1 MPDPRFYEARP
12 AASLGELAM
21 LVGAT
26 ISDPEAT
33 GRLIEGVA
41 SLGGATVRDIAF
53 CADRRHL
60 GDLAATAAGACF
72 VGEAQ
77 ASAAPRSCA
86 TVLTPWPQ
94 AAYAAAADRLFR
106 PLALTP
112 GAPPVDPSAEIEDG
126 VTLSPG
132 VVVGPRARIGRGTVI
147 GAAAFIGPGVALGR
161 DCVIGPR
168 AVIGFALLGD
178 RIRIHAGAVIG
189 EPGFGAA
196 PGARGVIDIPQ
207 LGRVILQDGVTI
219 GANSCVDRGAFDD
232 TVIGENTKIDNLV
245 QIGHNVLI
253 GRNCLLAAHTG
264 ISGSTVIGD
273 GCMLGG
279 RVGIADHIT
288 VGPGAR
294 IAAAAGVMKDIPA
307 GESWGGFPARTM
319 IRWMRETATL
329 SRLARRDGTKRG
341 AASGDAGTKT
351 AHDRE

>member
-12 AASLGELAM
+12 AAFLGELAA
-21 LVGAT
+21 LVGAKL
-26 ISDPEAT
+26 SDPEAA

-41 SLGGATVRDIAF
+41 SLGAATVRDIVF
-53 CADRRHL
+53 CADRRHA

-72 VGEAQ
+72 VTEAQ
-77 ASAAPRSCA
+77 ASAAPPSCA
-86 TVLTPWPQ
+86 VLVTPLPQ

-106 PLALTP
+106 PWTLAR
-112 GAPPVDPSAEIEDG
+112 GAPLVDPSAVLEDE

-132 VVVGPRARIGRGTVI
+132 VVVGPRARIGRGTTV
-147 GAAAFIGPGVALGR
+147 GAGAFIGPGVAMGR

-168 AVIGFALLGD
+168 AVVGFSLLGD
-178 RIRIHAGAVIG
+178 RVRIHAGAIIG

-196 PGARGVIDIPQ
+196 AGPRGVVDIPQ
-207 LGRVILQDGVTI
+207 LGRVILQDGVTV
-219 GANSCVDRGAFDD
+219 GANSCIDRGAFDD

-245 QIGHNVLI
+245 QIGHNVII

-279 RVGIADHIT
+279 RVGIADHVT

-319 IRWMRETATL
+319 MRWMRETATL
-329 SRLARRDGTKRG
+329 SRLAKREGARRDG
-341 AASGDAGTKT
+341 GTKT
-351 AHDRE
+351 AHDRG

>member
-12 AASLGELAM
+12 AASLGELAG
-21 LVGAT
+21 LVGARLA
-26 ISDPEAT
+26 DPDAA
-33 GRLIEGVA
+33 GRMVGGVA
-41 SLGGATVRDIAF
+41 SLNTATARDVAF
-53 CADRRHL
+53 CADHRHL
-60 GDLAATAAGACF
+60 ADLAATAAGACF
-72 VGEAQ
+72 VTEGQ
-77 ASAAPRSCA
+77 ASGAPPACVA
-86 TVLTPWPQ
+86 LTTPFPQ
-94 AAYAAAADRLFR
+94 AAYAAAADRLCR
-106 PLALTP
+106 AWTLAP
-112 GAPPVDPSAEIEDG
+112 GAPAVDPSAEIEED

-132 VVVGPRARIGRGTVI
+132 AVVGPRVRIGRGTVVGP
-147 GAAAFIGPGVALGR
+147 GAYVGPGVAIGR
-161 DCVIGPR
+161 DCVIGAR

-178 RIRIHAGAVIG
+178 RVRILAGAVIG

-196 PGARGVIDIPQ
+196 AGPRGVVDIPQ
-207 LGRVILQDGVTI
+207 LGRVILQDGVTV
-219 GANSCVDRGAFDD
+219 GANSCIDRGAFDD

-245 QIGHNVLI
+245 QIGHNVII

-319 IRWMRETATL
+319 MRWMRETATL
-329 SRLARRDGTKRG
+329 SRLARRDG
-341 AASGDAGTKT
+341 GTKT
-351 AHDRE
+351 AHDRG